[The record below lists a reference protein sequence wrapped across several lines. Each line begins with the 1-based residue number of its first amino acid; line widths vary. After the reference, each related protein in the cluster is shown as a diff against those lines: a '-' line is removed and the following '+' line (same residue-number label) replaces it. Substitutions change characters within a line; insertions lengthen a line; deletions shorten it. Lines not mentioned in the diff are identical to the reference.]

1 MTMQGKFT
9 NKAQEVLKRAQEA
22 ALKLGNKYVGTEHIL
37 LGLTLVS
44 DSVAAK
50 ALESQGVTYHQ
61 VMDKIQSMTG
71 GTSAYY
77 IPADFTPRAKRVV
90 ESSVQEAFRMGTGY
104 VGTEHIL
111 IALIRENDNI
121 AVRIMVSLDLNLQR
135 LYDDIMNM
143 LGEGEDQNGSAR
155 GMNSQGEKQEKS
167 ATETLDKFSRDMTAL
182 AKKNKFDPIVGRDK
196 EIERIVQ
203 ILSRRTK
210 NNPCLVGDPG
220 VGKTAIVEG
229 LAQKIAEG
237 NVPDTLKNKRIVGL
251 DLSAMVAGSKYRG
264 EFEER
269 MKKAMDEV
277 KADGNIILFVDE
289 IHTIIGAGAAEGAI
303 DASNILKPALS
314 RGEIQLIGATT
325 LEEYR
330 KHIEKDAAFERRFQP
345 VKVEE
350 PDEQAAV
357 AMLKALRDKYEM
369 HHKVTIS
376 DDAIEAAVKLS
387 ARYVSDRFL
396 PDKAIDLI
404 DEAASRLRLKTF
416 SAPDNVAEMEE
427 KLAEMEKEKEAAIKT
442 EEFEKA
448 AEIKRAQ
455 DALRAQWK
463 EAKKEWENNHE
474 NQAQV
479 VTREEVAEVVS
490 VWTGVPLQ
498 SLQEE
503 ESQRLLHLEDTLHQR
518 VIGQSEAVKALAKA
532 IRRGRVGLKD
542 PNRPIGSFLFLG
554 PTGVGKTELSK
565 ALAEALFGDE
575 DAMIR
580 IDMSEYM
587 EKHSVSRM
595 VGSPPGYVGY
605 EEGSQLSEKVRRNP
619 YSVVLFDEI
628 EKASPDVFNVLLQVL
643 DDGHITD
650 GQGRK
655 VDFKNTV
662 IIMTSNAGAR
672 SIVEPKRVGFTSME
686 TEEQS
691 YQNMKKNVME
701 EVRHIFKP
709 EFLNRIDDMIVFH
722 SLTQEDILEIVKLM
736 TKTVSKRIK
745 ENMDITVTFTDK
757 ALEKIAEEGYDKA
770 FGARPLR
777 RAIQSRIED
786 AFAEEYLMG
795 NFKAGDKVSVGVK
808 TNGFLFR
815 VVK

>member
-143 LGEGEDQNGSAR
+143 LGEGEDQNGNAR

-387 ARYVSDRFL
+387 SRYVSDRFL

-448 AEIKRAQ
+448 AEIKRTQ

-605 EEGSQLSEKVRRNP
+605 EEGGQLSEKVRRNP